1 LSRLCPNGPPS
12 PPSAVLLRYTSVM
25 SIDELQGKLRDFIS
39 DRDWERFHT
48 PKNLVMALAGEVG
61 ELVAIFQWLDPD
73 ESEQAMDDRSR
84 AERVRDEMA
93 DVFAYLL
100 RLADVLGVDL
110 EDALH
115 AKMMKNARRYPV
127 ETARGNARKYTDLP

>member
-1 LSRLCPNGPPS
+1 MSRLCPNGPPS